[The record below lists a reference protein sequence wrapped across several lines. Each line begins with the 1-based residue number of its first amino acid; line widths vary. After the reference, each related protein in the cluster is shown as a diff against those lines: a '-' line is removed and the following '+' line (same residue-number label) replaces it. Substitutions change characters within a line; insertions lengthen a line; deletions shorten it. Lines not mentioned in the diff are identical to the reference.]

1 MNRLR
6 LWWMRTAFNLF
17 PCYRRTG
24 ARITAIAPD
33 LKQVRVKLPLNWKT
47 RGYWGTTFGGSLYG
61 AVDPVYL
68 VMLAR
73 NLGRDYQ
80 IWDKSAAVHFKRPG
94 RGTLFATFTLTDVE
108 LAAIRAALDT
118 EPKIDRT
125 YHVELVDAAGEVHAT
140 IEKTLNIRR
149 RRREPRS
156 GSGESAVAVGGD

>member
-1 MNRLR
+1 MNSLR
-6 LWWMRTAFNLF
+6 LWWMRAAFNFF

-33 LKQVRVKLPLNWKT
+33 LKEVRVKLPLNWKT

-73 NLGRDYQ
+73 NLGRGYM
-80 IWDKSAAVHFKRPG
+80 IWDKSAAIQFKRPG
-94 RGTLFATFTLTDVE
+94 RDTLYATFTLTEAE
-108 LAAIRAALDT
+108 LAAIRTALEA

-125 YHVELVDAAGEVHAT
+125 YLIDLVDAAGEVHAT
-140 IEKTLNIRR
+140 VEKVVNIRR
-149 RRREPRS
+149 REPKHQK
-156 GSGESAVAVGGD
+156 

>member
-6 LWWMRTAFNLF
+6 LWWMRTAFNFF

-24 ARITAIAPD
+24 ARIVAIAPD

-73 NLGRDYQ
+73 NLGKGYM
-80 IWDKSAAVHFKRPG
+80 IWDKSASIQFKRPG
-94 RGTLFATFTLTDVE
+94 RGTLYATFTLTDAE
-108 LAAIRAALDT
+108 LGSIRTALAAET
-118 EPKIDRT
+118 KIDRT
-125 YHVELVDAAGEVHAT
+125 YLIDLVDAAGEVHAT
-140 IEKTLNIRR
+140 VEKIVNIRR
-149 RRREPRS
+149 RDPART
-156 GSGESAVAVGGD
+156 GAAYQK

>member
-6 LWWMRTAFNLF
+6 LWWMRTAFNFF

-33 LKQVRVKLPLNWKT
+33 LKEVRVKLPLNWKT

-73 NLGRDYQ
+73 NLGRGYM
-80 IWDKSAAVHFKRPG
+80 IWDKSAAIHFKRPG
-94 RGTLFATFTLTDVE
+94 RGTLYATFTLTEAE
-108 LAAIRAALDT
+108 LGAIKTALEA

-125 YHVELVDAAGEVHAT
+125 YLIDLVDSAGEVHAT
-140 IEKTLNIRR
+140 VEKVVNIRR
-149 RRREPRS
+149 REPKH
-156 GSGESAVAVGGD
+156 

>member
-24 ARITAIAPD
+24 ARITHIAPD
-33 LKQVRVKLPLNWKT
+33 LKEVRVKLPLNWKT
-47 RGYWGTTFGGSLYG
+47 RGYWGTTFGGSIYG

-73 NLGRDYQ
+73 NLGRGYMV
-80 IWDKSAAVHFKRPG
+80 WDKSARVQFKKPG
-94 RGTLFATFTLTDVE
+94 RGTLYARFLLSDEE
-108 LAAIRAALDT
+108 LAAIRKDLEA

-125 YHVELVDAAGEVHAT
+125 YLIDLTDGAGAVCATVEKIV
-140 IEKTLNIRR
+140 NIRR
-149 RRREPRS
+149 RD
-156 GSGESAVAVGGD
+156 AVKTN

>member
-6 LWWMRTAFNLF
+6 LWWMRTAFNFF

-24 ARITAIAPD
+24 ARIARISPD
-33 LKQVRVKLPLNWKT
+33 MKEVHIRLPLNWTT

-73 NLGRDYQ
+73 NLDRDYM
-80 IWDKSAAVHFKRPG
+80 IWDKSASIQFKKPG
-94 RGTLFATFTLTDVE
+94 RGTLYATFRLTETE
-108 LAAIRAALDT
+108 LDAIRAALAT

-125 YHVELVDAAGEVHAT
+125 YLVDLVDESGAVHAT
-140 IEKTLNIRR
+140 VEKVVNIRR
-149 RRREPRS
+149 RDRAKNSEK
-156 GSGESAVAVGGD
+156 EAA

>member
-1 MNRLR
+1 MNSLR
-6 LWWMRTAFNLF
+6 LWWMRTAFNFF

-33 LKQVRVKLPLNWKT
+33 LREVRVKLPLNWKT

-73 NLGRDYQ
+73 NLGRGYM
-80 IWDKSAAVHFKRPG
+80 IWDKSASIQFKRPG
-94 RGTLFATFTLTDVE
+94 RGTLYATFTLTEAE
-108 LAAIRAALDT
+108 LASIKTALVA

-125 YHVELVDAAGEVHAT
+125 YLIDLVDAAGEVHAT
-140 IEKTLNIRR
+140 VEKVVNIRR
-149 RRREPRS
+149 RE
-156 GSGESAVAVGGD
+156 AKH

>member
-6 LWWMRTAFNLF
+6 LWWMRTAFNFF

-24 ARITAIAPD
+24 ARITAISPD
-33 LKQVRVKLPLNWKT
+33 MKQVRIKLPLNWTT

-73 NLGRDYQ
+73 NLGKGYM
-80 IWDKSAAVHFKRPG
+80 IWDKSASIQFKRPG
-94 RGTLFATFTLTDVE
+94 RGTLYATFILTDGE
-108 LAAIRAALDT
+108 LDAIRASLIA

-125 YHVELVDAAGEVHAT
+125 YHVDLVDSAGEIHAT
-140 IEKTLNIRR
+140 VEKIVHIRR
-149 RRREPRS
+149 PRDP
-156 GSGESAVAVGGD
+156 ANPADNKR

>member
-6 LWWMRTAFNLF
+6 LWWMRTAFNFF

-73 NLGRDYQ
+73 NLGKGYM
-80 IWDKSAAVHFKRPG
+80 IWDKSASIQFKRPG
-94 RGTLFATFTLTDVE
+94 RGTLYATFTLTDAE
-108 LAAIRAALDT
+108 LDSIRTALAAEA
-118 EPKIDRT
+118 KIDRT
-125 YHVELVDAAGEVHAT
+125 YLIDLVDAAGEVHAT
-140 IEKTLNIRR
+140 VEKIVNIRR
-149 RRREPRS
+149 RD
-156 GSGESAVAVGGD
+156 SARTGAAHQK

>member
-6 LWWMRTAFNLF
+6 LWWMRTAFNFF

-24 ARITAIAPD
+24 ARIAYIAPD
-33 LKQVRVKLPLNWKT
+33 MKLVRIRLPLNWTT

-73 NLGRDYQ
+73 NLGRAYM
-80 IWDKSAAVHFKRPG
+80 IWDKSARIEFKKPG
-94 RGTLFATFTLTDVE
+94 RGTLYATFVLTEAE
-108 LAAIRAALDT
+108 LTAIRDALAV

-125 YHVELVDAAGEVHAT
+125 YLVDLVDSAGTVHAT
-140 IEKTLNIRR
+140 VEKVVNIRR
-149 RRREPRS
+149 RDAAKNS
-156 GSGESAVAVGGD
+156 DKIAA